1 LGLTLS
7 LKVTSRERKKNDGGS
22 NTLDIREFIEANTI
36 EDSLEA
42 LIDILTRYTQP
53 AFGAL
58 SKRETDIMFFE
69 VMQTLGL
76 LPENASVYDLMT
88 DLRITRAK
96 ASQLLF
102 DTAIRKFDEN
112 PALLNLKVVE
122 ALCSARFHRDA
133 DKYFCIE
140 VEDPLVNANLKE
152 KVRKAGYISDSSFN
166 SALIRLPLDAV
177 VDLVADLLPEH
188 RQDEVKTELIA
199 AGAPEAPSFKNVV
212 KSSLKAL
219 GEKIVG
225 EAADGLVNE
234 AGAFI
239 APILRDSSAVAVKWV
254 AVFSSSDARG
264 NENSGNSKSR

>member
-1 LGLTLS
+1 MD
-7 LKVTSRERKKNDGGS
+7 VRE
-22 NTLDIREFIEANTI
+22 TIEAIDI
-36 EDSLEA
+36 EDSREA
-42 LIDILTRYTQP
+42 LIDVLKRYTHP

-58 SKRETDIMFFE
+58 SKRETDIMIFE
-69 VMQTLGL
+69 VMRTLGL

-102 DTAIRKFDEN
+102 DSAIRKFDEN
-112 PALLNLKVVE
+112 PELLNAKVVE

-133 DKYFCIE
+133 DKYYVIE
-140 VEDPLVNANLKE
+140 VEDPLVNADIKE

-177 VDLVADLLPEH
+177 VDLVADLLPED
-188 RQDEVKTELIA
+188 RQDEVKTELVA

-219 GEKIVG
+219 GKKVVG
-225 EAADGLVNE
+225 EAADGLVDE
-234 AGAFI
+234 AGAFL
-239 APILRDSSAVAVKWV
+239 APILRDGTAVAVKWG
-254 AVFSSSDARG
+254 AVFSNSDAEG
-264 NENSGNSKSR
+264 NENSGSSKSR